1 MQAKQTFK
9 HSKEMAEMNRYLT
22 APKLGREK
30 TEVINMET
38 KLKDKHNKENT
49 DMQNLF
55 KEKKDQ
61 FANKR
66 KELDLLD

>member
-9 HSKEMAEMNRYLT
+9 HTREMAELNRYLT
-22 APKLGREK
+22 APKLAREK
-30 TEVINMET
+30 TEVINMDT

-55 KEKKDQ
+55 KEKKD
-61 FANKR
+61 
-66 KELDLLD
+66 

>member
-1 MQAKQTFK
+1 MQAKQTYK
-9 HSKEMAEMNRYLT
+9 HTRETAELNRYLT

-30 TEVINMET
+30 TEVINMDT

-55 KEKKDQ
+55 KEKKD
-61 FANKR
+61 
-66 KELDLLD
+66 